1 MRLLRLRSDGGAAA
15 SVMANGKGRRATT
28 AAERMLHRRSL
39 QRLLAISWPMR
50 SFASSSRV
58 ASPRDLLH
66 ACARLTPRA
75 NLSFAS
81 KVLRTTTTTIG
92 ECCSELATEVAS
104 QSERNTYVRFI
115 LAAISTMEIGGD
127 ESSVQLAILL

>member
-39 QRLLAISWPMR
+39 QRLLVISWPMR
-50 SFASSSRV
+50 SFASSSRA

-104 QSERNTYVRFI
+104 QSESLHFKR
-115 LAAISTMEIGGD
+115 
-127 ESSVQLAILL
+127 

>member
-50 SFASSSRV
+50 SFASSSRA

-75 NLSFAS
+75 SSHSWMTLGDREII
-81 KVLRTTTTTIG
+81 KYCDV
-92 ECCSELATEVAS
+92 CSHEEYICILGLNEVY
-104 QSERNTYVRFI
+104 NFDFD
-115 LAAISTMEIGGD
+115 G
-127 ESSVQLAILL
+127 

>member
-15 SVMANGKGRRATT
+15 SVMANGKGRRAMT

-50 SFASSSRV
+50 SFASSSHA

-75 NLSFAS
+75 SWMTLGDREIIKYCDVCSHEAFWVS
-81 KVLRTTTTTIG
+81 TKFTT
-92 ECCSELATEVAS
+92 L
-104 QSERNTYVRFI
+104 I
-115 LAAISTMEIGGD
+115 LMEI
-127 ESSVQLAILL
+127 LIRLLHGTK